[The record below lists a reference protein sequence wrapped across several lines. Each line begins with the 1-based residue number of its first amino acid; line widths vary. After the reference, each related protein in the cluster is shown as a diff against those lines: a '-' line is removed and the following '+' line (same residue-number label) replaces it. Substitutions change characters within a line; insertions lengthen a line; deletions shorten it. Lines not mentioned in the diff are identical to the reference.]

1 MFTPMTRIK
10 SFKGKYGLLATL
22 VFFAVA
28 FSCGTPKKMEEIR
41 NQQMRANLAL
51 PADRAA
57 EFKQFETGKPQ
68 KDTLFIKG
76 EDGKDLIVMKTV
88 VVDGEAMA
96 GEVLEAAVVTARF
109 RNVAERH
116 GKIDLEFDVIVPK
129 EMMDSK
135 WKLRFDPDMFIL
147 QDSIR
152 LDPVYITGKEYRQKQ
167 ERGEELFARYLRSIV
182 TDTTVFQWAWQLDIF
197 LERNIPEVF
206 AFAYDTLMVDVD
218 TFDAIRLAQERKYQS
233 ETGVTVK
240 QAVDHY
246 TNWILKHHND
256 RKIKRIGKMRRK
268 YIKDPIVREGIRLD
282 TIIKEPG
289 GDFRYRYIQT
299 VHTRPKLRKIDIV
312 LSGEIYEAGKVAYTI
327 PPCEP
332 LTFYISSVATLISD
346 EERYLT
352 KVIERKAEANTACY
366 ITFNVGKSDIDEKL
380 GQNHTEMG
388 RIKEN
393 LRAIMNNEKFDLDSI
408 SITAYASPEGNVHA
422 NGKLS
427 AKRAE
432 SASGYFSKYL
442 RHLQD
447 SLRREAGMTL
457 VIGDDGEDSG
467 KMQSA
472 YQEQN
477 IKFLSHNGGE
487 NWKML
492 DYLVDTDTLFNN
504 AMKEEYF
511 SIREKYPVDLDARE
525 GAFKNKPYYK
535 SLRER
540 LYPYCRVV
548 AFDFHMH
555 RKGMIK
561 DTIHTTVLDSVYM
574 AGVQA
579 IRDRD
584 YEAAVAILHDYQ
596 DYNCAI
602 AYIALDRNASAM
614 RILENLDRTPQINY
628 LMAIL
633 YSRQG
638 DDQNAVQ
645 CYLDA
650 CAKDRSFVNRGNL
663 DPEIS
668 LLIKRYGLNK
678 EPEDD
683 WGDLSF

>member
-1 MFTPMTRIK
+1 MN
-10 SFKGKYGLLATL
+10 GKTQNL
-22 VFFAVA
+22 VFLAVLCAFAGLVA
-28 FSCGTPKKMEEIR
+28 SCGGAKKMEEVR
-41 NQQMRANLAL
+41 SQQMRANLAL

-68 KDTLFIKG
+68 KDTLIIKD
-76 EDGKDLIVMKTV
+76 EDGKDLIVMKTA

-96 GEVLEAAVVTARF
+96 SEVLEAAVVTARF

-116 GKIDLEFDVIVPK
+116 GKVDLEFDVIVPK
-129 EMMDSK
+129 SMMDSK

-147 QDSIR
+147 EDSLR

-206 AFAYDTLMVDVD
+206 AYAYDTLMVDVD
-218 TFDAIRLAQERKYQS
+218 TFDAVRLAQEREYLSK
-233 ETGVTVK
+233 TGVTVK

-246 TNWILKHHND
+246 TNWILKHRND
-256 RKIKRIGKMRRK
+256 RKIRRIGKMKRK

-282 TIIKEPG
+282 TIIQEVN
-289 GDFRYRYIQT
+289 GDFRYRYVQT
-299 VHTRPKLRKIDIV
+299 IHTRPKLRKVDVV
-312 LSGEIYEAGKVAYTI
+312 LSGEIFEAGKTAYYI
-327 PPCEP
+327 PKSDP

-346 EERYLT
+346 EQRYLT

-366 ITFNVGKSDIDEKL
+366 ITFAVGKSDIDESL
-380 GQNHTEMG
+380 GQNATEMG
-388 RIKEN
+388 RIKGN
-393 LRAIMNNEKFDLDSI
+393 LRDIMNNEKFDLDSI
-408 SITAYASPEGNVHA
+408 SITAYASPEGNITA

-432 SASGYFSKYL
+432 AAGKYFQNYL
-442 RHLQD
+442 KHVQD

-457 VIGDDGEDSG
+457 VIGDDGSDTG
-467 KMQSA
+467 HMQSA
-472 YQEQN
+472 YKGQD

-487 NWKML
+487 NWNML
-492 DYLVDTDTLFNN
+492 DYLMDTDSLFNN
-504 AMKEEYF
+504 ETKEEYF
-511 SIREKYPVDLDARE
+511 SIRDKFPADLDARE
-525 GAFKNKPYYK
+525 GALKNKPYYR
-535 SLRER
+535 SMRER

-561 DTIHTTVLDSVYM
+561 DTVHTTVLDSVYM

-584 YEAAVAILHDYQ
+584 YEAAVAILHNYQ

-614 RILENLDRTPQINY
+614 RILEKLDRTPQINY

-633 YSRQG
+633 YSRDG

-645 CYLDA
+645 CYMDA

-683 WGDLSF
+683 WGDLGF